1 MINKWTGIGNLGKD
15 AEFATL
21 PSGSGVLNFSMATV
35 EKWKENDEWK
45 EKTEWHKIAVFGR
58 LAETLKLSKG
68 NLVYAEGKIQ
78 NNEYTDNN
86 NVKHYSY
93 KIVASVVRN
102 LTPKERDKAESGDLA
117 E

>member
-1 MINKWTGIGNLGKD
+1 MINKWQGIGNLGKD

-21 PSGSGVLNFSMATV
+21 PNGNGVLNFSMATV

-45 EKTEWHKIAVFGR
+45 EKTEWHKVAVFGK

-68 NLVYAEGKIQ
+68 NLVYVEGKIQ

-86 NVKHYSY
+86 GVKHYSY
-93 KIVASVVRN
+93 KIAAQVVKN
-102 LTPKERDKAESGDLA
+102 LTPKEKAPAESQDLA